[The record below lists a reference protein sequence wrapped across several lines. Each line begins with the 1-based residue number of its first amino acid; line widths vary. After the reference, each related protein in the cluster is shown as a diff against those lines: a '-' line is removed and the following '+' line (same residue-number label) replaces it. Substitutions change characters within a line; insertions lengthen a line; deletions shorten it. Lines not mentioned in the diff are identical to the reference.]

1 MDTSLDRFYTKAFEL
16 KLNLPEIFYS
26 KISESVLNALSYMK
40 KLKLLHRDIKP
51 SNILLNSNGDVKVC
65 DFGISFSFLKDIKWH
80 TLELSSL
87 TEPNRIKL
95 SWNIE
100 LFELFGVFR
109 TNSVWFGF
117 DISEGSRISL
127 YFV

>member
-1 MDTSLDRFYTKAFEL
+1 MILTELMDTSLDRFYTKAFEL

-65 DFGISFSFLKDIKWH
+65 DFGIFKRYKCPLKGQIYN
-80 TLELSSL
+80 L
-87 TEPNRIKL
+87 N
-95 SWNIE
+95 
-100 LFELFGVFR
+100 
-109 TNSVWFGF
+109 
-117 DISEGSRISL
+117 
-127 YFV
+127 

>member
-1 MDTSLDRFYTKAFEL
+1 MILTELMDTSLDRFYTKAFEL

-65 DFGISFSFLKDIKWH
+65 DFGIFFSFSQGI
-80 TLELSSL
+80 
-87 TEPNRIKL
+87 
-95 SWNIE
+95 
-100 LFELFGVFR
+100 
-109 TNSVWFGF
+109 TNT
-117 DISEGSRISL
+117 
-127 YFV
+127 